1 MITKLKSKL
10 WLLAIPVLVT
20 GLFAFN
26 KTLTVSEESL
36 MKAMLNSLK
45 SQHYT
50 NIAVDDAFSE
60 KLFDLYLSRI
70 DANKKFLLQPD
81 IEELSKYRKE
91 LDEQINYAT
100 YEYYNR
106 CNELIKLRTAEAEQ
120 LAMSIL
126 DNPFEFTQ
134 DESIQLDNKKAKWA
148 ANTAELK
155 EQWRLALK
163 YQVMT
168 RISDMMDEK
177 EMALEKKD
185 TSFKNKSLAEMEVD
199 ARAKVKKNTRD
210 YFDRL
215 KKIEDK
221 DRLSYYLN
229 SITAIFDPHT
239 NYFAPARKE
248 DFDAQMSG
256 QFEGIGAK
264 LQEKDGQIK
273 VTEIIPGSASW
284 RQGELK
290 ADDIIIK
297 VAQGSADPVDCTDM
311 TLDAVVRMIRGK
323 KGTEVRLT
331 VKKIDGTVKV
341 ISIIRDVVE
350 IEETFAKSL
359 ILTNKK
365 GNVGYIYLPQFYANF
380 NEKGNGRHCSEDIK
394 TEVQKLKAEGAKG
407 IIMDLRNNGG
417 GSLQDVIDIVG
428 LFIDKGPVV
437 QVKSREGEPI
447 YLNDNDSKVL
457 FDGGL
462 IVMVNEYSA
471 SASEIMA
478 AAIQDYQRGVIMG
491 SSSTFGKGTVQRMY
505 DLDNFAG
512 NYRSNQPL
520 GTLKITT
527 QKFYRINGGTTQLK
541 GVIPDIIL
549 PDEYQ
554 YLDYGEKDEEYPLVW
569 DEIPAARYN
578 TWKNAPAFEKL
589 RNNSVKRIASDPAFT
604 LIEKSATNLK
614 SERDNQIMTLN
625 LEKFR
630 KKVKA
635 NKEEGKKLD
644 EVVKEFP
651 SLTFSTLKVD
661 MEQMMGD
668 STKIRKNKEWISDLK
683 KDIYLNEA
691 FNVMKEML

>member
-1 MITKLKSKL
+1 
-10 WLLAIPVLVT
+10 
-20 GLFAFN
+20 
-26 KTLTVSEESL
+26 
-36 MKAMLNSLK
+36 
-45 SQHYT
+45 
-50 NIAVDDAFSE
+50 
-60 KLFDLYLSRI
+60 
-70 DANKKFLLQPD
+70 
-81 IEELSKYRKE
+81 

-100 YEYYNR
+100 FEYYTR
-106 CNELIKLRTAEAEQ
+106 SNELIKLRTSEAEQ
-120 LAMSIL
+120 IALALLES
-126 DNPFEFTQ
+126 PFEFTA

-148 ANTAELK
+148 ANSSELK

-168 RISDMMDEK
+168 RVSEMMDEK
-177 EMALEKKD
+177 ETALEKKD
-185 TSFKNKSLAEMEVD
+185 TSYKQKTMAQMEVE

-229 SITAIFDPHT
+229 SVTAIFDPHT

-290 ADDIIIK
+290 ADDIIQK
-297 VAQGSADPVDCTDM
+297 VAQGNADPVDCTDM

-359 ILTNKK
+359 LLSNKK

-394 TEVQKLKAEGAKG
+394 IEVQKLKAEGAKG

-437 QVKSREGEPI
+437 QVKSREGDPI

-478 AAIQDYQRGVIMG
+478 AAIQDYKRGVIMG
-491 SSSTFGKGTVQRMY
+491 SASTFGKGTVQRMY
-505 DLDNFAG
+505 DLDNFSGG
-512 NYRSNQPL
+512 NRSNQPL

-554 YLDYGEKDEEYPLVW
+554 YLEYGEKDEEYPLVW
-569 DEIPAARYN
+569 DEIPAARFN
-578 TWKNAPAFEKL
+578 TWKNAPSYEKL
-589 RNNSVKRIASDPAFT
+589 KTNSVKRISADPAFT
-604 LIEKSATNLK
+604 LIEKSASSLK
-614 SERDNQIMTLN
+614 SDRDNQLMPLN
-625 LEKFR
+625 LDAFR
-630 KKVKA
+630 KKVKQ
-635 NKEEGKKLD
+635 NKEDGKKLD
-644 EVVKEFP
+644 DYVKDFP
-651 SLTFSTLKVD
+651 NLAFTTLKVD
-661 MEQMMGD
+661 MENMMGD
-668 STKIRKNKEWISDLK
+668 SIKIRKNTEWINDLK
-683 KDIYLNEA
+683 KDLYLNEA